1 MPGVWKLNTAMVSVM
16 VMGVRAGSHVHGSLC
31 CEAAVCFA
39 CNDRAGTMHG
49 NVSLYC
55 EERCKEG
62 SEGEG
67 LSDPKPNINQ
77 SPTLPLTNA
86 KYEPTHEPSAN
97 NII

>member
-1 MPGVWKLNTAMVSVM
+1 
-16 VMGVRAGSHVHGSLC
+16 
-31 CEAAVCFA
+31 
-39 CNDRAGTMHG
+39 MHG

>member
-49 NVSLYC
+49 NVSLYIPNIRI
-55 EERCKEG
+55 ELEPYMAMYRCKY
-62 SEGEG
+62 
-67 LSDPKPNINQ
+67 LI
-77 SPTLPLTNA
+77 
-86 KYEPTHEPSAN
+86 
-97 NII
+97 